1 MKRRSILILAG
12 VCMAVLVL
20 SPSLALAAD
29 QVFTNQAPAFTV
41 TYPGG
46 WAQDPANPN
55 NVVYRAKDASGI
67 PIMEIQVREITA
79 GVDLAVAGSKGYK
92 PLVEA
97 SQETS
102 ATITSEKQIKLAD
115 GTPANECTMD
125 WLYQGWLPL
134 MSHIVSAYKDG
145 KWVYVVIHQDP
156 GPNSKVP
163 PTLTFK

>member
-1 MKRRSILILAG
+1 MKRRSILILVG
-12 VCMAVLVL
+12 VCMAALVL
-20 SPSLALAAD
+20 FPSLALAAD
-29 QVFTNQAPAFTV
+29 KVFTNQAPAFTV
-41 TYPGG
+41 TYPDK

-92 PLVEA
+92 ALVEE
-97 SQETS
+97 SQSTECTV
-102 ATITSEKQIKLAD
+102 TSEKQIKLSD
-115 GTPANECTMD
+115 GTPANECSMD

-134 MSHIVSAYKDG
+134 MSYVVSAYKDN

-156 GPNSKVP
+156 GTPIKVP
-163 PTLTFK
+163 LSLTFK